1 MKRAQRAKT
10 LPACNLGLGSS
21 IRSIDGDFFNSFAL
35 RTCVQRLFVAAV
47 WRNVCS
53 ARKLY
58 LLAISVSEARFEVS
72 TGTFLIV
79 LRRKHICA
87 ARVCCCG
94 AVKRAQR
101 AKTLP
106 ACNFGGVSSSRI
118 LDGGFLDSFA
128 PQTCVQRRFV
138 AAATCAQRATTLPA
152 CNLCLKTSSR
162 SPEGCIL
169 NNFQTR
175 ICLRSAAAAG
185 GRITS

>member
-1 MKRAQRAKT
+1 M
-10 LPACNLGLGSS
+10 
-21 IRSIDGDFFNSFAL
+21 
-35 RTCVQRLFVAAV
+35 
-47 WRNVCS
+47 
-53 ARKLY
+53 
-58 LLAISVSEARFEVS
+58 
-72 TGTFLIV
+72 IV

-106 ACNFGGVSSSRI
+106 ACSFGGVSSSRI

-128 PQTCVQRRFV
+128 PQICVQRRFV

-162 SPEGCIL
+162 SLEGCIL

-175 ICLRSAAAAG
+175 ICLRSAAAAE
-185 GRITS
+185 GRITSRDHYLLKILTDSIPTSLLWRIWLHLWFVTWAE